1 MFHIDATFE
10 DIRII
15 AQSQEGHEYDVILAD
30 GNTGKQDTL
39 KCLSA
44 SHLAMIFAFN
54 LDINGEPEGFEQFYA
69 ALEPVLAHLPRE
81 LRPIP

>member
-15 AQSQEGHEYDVILAD
+15 ATSQEGHEYDVILAD
-30 GNTGKQDTL
+30 GNTGETGEL
-39 KCLSA
+39 KALSA
-44 SHLAMIFAFN
+44 SHLGMILAFN
-54 LDINGEPEGFEQFYA
+54 LNSNGEPEGFEQFYA
-69 ALEPVLAHLPRE
+69 ALEPILAHLPRE